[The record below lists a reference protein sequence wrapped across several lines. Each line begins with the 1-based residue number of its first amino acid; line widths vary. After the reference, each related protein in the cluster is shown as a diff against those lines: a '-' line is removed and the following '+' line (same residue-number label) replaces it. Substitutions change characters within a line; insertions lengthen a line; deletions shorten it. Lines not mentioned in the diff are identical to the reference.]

1 MRMALS
7 LARKGIGTAS
17 PNPMVGAVLVKDGAV
32 VGKGYH
38 KRAGSAHAEVNA
50 LEDAGQEARGSTLYI
65 NLEPCVH
72 YGRTPPCA
80 DRVIAAGIKRVY
92 VSMLDPNP
100 LVNGKG
106 VEMLRKAGIDVKV
119 GLLENDARRLNE
131 AFIGSMERKRP
142 YITMKAAV
150 SLDGKIATKTCDSRW
165 ISNEESRR
173 QANILRVVND
183 GILVGINTVIS
194 DNPLLVPRLKN
205 PRKIPTRIILDSKL
219 RIPLACDV
227 VKTSEKYRTWIFTNE
242 DSRTDKE
249 TRLKAMGADVIRVPK
264 DDYGRVSVTH
274 ICQELYKRDIMSVL
288 VEGGGE
294 VNSTLLRE
302 GLVDKVV
309 LFYGTI
315 LIGGKS
321 ALNLV
326 GGKGIDFLKDAYR
339 IDIAT
344 LKKLKDNIY
353 IEGYVHR
360 NH

>member
-7 LARKGIGTAS
+7 LARRGLGTAS
-17 PNPMVGAVLVKDGAV
+17 PNPMVGAVLVKDDAV

-38 KRAGSAHAEVNA
+38 KKAGSPHAEVNA
-50 LEDAGQEARGSTLYI
+50 LEDAGLSAAGSTLYI

-72 YGRTPPCA
+72 HGRTPPCA
-80 DRVIAAGIKRVY
+80 DQVIAAGVKRVFAA
-92 VSMLDPNP
+92 MLDPNP

-119 GLLENDARRLNE
+119 GLLENEARRLNE
-131 AFIGSMERKRP
+131 AFIGWMEKKRP

-150 SLDGKIATKTCDSRW
+150 SLDGKIATKTCDSHW

-183 GILVGINTVIS
+183 GIMVGINTVIS

-249 TRLKAMGADVIRVPK
+249 TRLKALGADVIRVPK
-264 DDYGRVSVTH
+264 DDSGRVSATH
-274 ICQELYKRDIMSVL
+274 ICHELYKRNIMSVL

-294 VNSTLLRE
+294 VNSTLLKE

-339 IDIAT
+339 IDVAS
-344 LKKLKDNIY
+344 LKRLKDNIY